1 MTGLWLQLS
10 KSIISEKPWHC
21 AGAFFVAVPVTFEA
35 MKAGPFQAG
44 AAFCMKYLSTVS
56 LLMGLALLASCSSAP
71 DFTPKPKGYNRIDLP
86 AHRYQLLG
94 GGHPYEFEYS
104 KEAVIKRDSSYMAQP
119 HWINVYYP
127 KLNANVQITYMDVQ
141 RDRRLYNKMM
151 EDARKLTGKHEIK
164 ATAIDE
170 RILKTP
176 SGMRASVFEL
186 SGEVPSQFQF
196 YTTDSTR
203 HFLRGALYF
212 RTATANDSL
221 APVIE
226 YVKTDM
232 VRMLNTLRYK

>member
-1 MTGLWLQLS
+1 MRYS
-10 KSIISEKPWHC
+10 
-21 AGAFFVAVPVTFEA
+21 
-35 MKAGPFQAG
+35 
-44 AAFCMKYLSTVS
+44 S
-56 LLMGLALLASCSSAP
+56 LLSILTALVLLAGCSSAP

-86 AHRYQLLG
+86 PHRYQLLQA
-94 GGHPYEFEYS
+94 GHPYEFQYS

-119 HWINVYYP
+119 HWLNVYYP
-127 KLNANVQITYMDVQ
+127 RLHANVQITYMDVQ

-176 SGMRASVFEL
+176 SGMKASVFEL

-203 HFLRGALYF
+203 HFFRGALYF
-212 RTATANDSL
+212 RTATDNDSL

-232 VRMLNTLRYK
+232 VQMLNTLRYKN

>member
-1 MTGLWLQLS
+1 MVS
-10 KSIISEKPWHC
+10 
-21 AGAFFVAVPVTFEA
+21 
-35 MKAGPFQAG
+35 
-44 AAFCMKYLSTVS
+44 AAFAIRNYVASILRNYFR
-56 LLMGLALLASCSSAP
+56 LAAGLALLAACTAAP

-86 AHRYQLLG
+86 PHRYQELW
-94 GGHPYEFEYS
+94 GGHPYAFEYS
-104 KEAVIKRDSSYMAQP
+104 QEAVIKRDSSYMAQP
-119 HWINVYYP
+119 HWLNVYYP
-127 KLNANVQITYMDVQ
+127 KLHANVQITYMDVQ

-196 YTTDSTR
+196 YTTDSTH

-212 RTATANDSL
+212 QTATANDSL

-232 VRMLNTLRYK
+232 VRMINTLRYK

>member
-1 MTGLWLQLS
+1 M
-10 KSIISEKPWHC
+10 
-21 AGAFFVAVPVTFEA
+21 V
-35 MKAGPFQAG
+35 G
-44 AAFCMKYLSTVS
+44 AAFAIRNYVASILRNYFRLTA
-56 LLMGLALLASCSSAP
+56 GLALLAACTAAP

-86 AHRYQLLG
+86 PHRYQELG
-94 GGHPYEFEYS
+94 GGHPYAFEYS
-104 KEAVIKRDSSYMAQP
+104 QEAVIKRDSSYMAQP
-119 HWINVYYP
+119 HWLNVYYP
-127 KLNANVQITYMDVQ
+127 KLHANVQITYMDVQ

-196 YTTDSTR
+196 YTTDSTH

-212 RTATANDSL
+212 QTATANDSL

-232 VRMLNTLRYK
+232 IRMINTLRYK

>member
-1 MTGLWLQLS
+1 MVNYVA
-10 KSIISEKPWHC
+10 SILRNY
-21 AGAFFVAVPVTFEA
+21 FRL
-35 MKAGPFQAG
+35 
-44 AAFCMKYLSTVS
+44 AA
-56 LLMGLALLASCSSAP
+56 GLALLAACTAAP

-86 AHRYQLLG
+86 PHRYQELG
-94 GGHPYEFEYS
+94 GGHPYAFEYS
-104 KEAVIKRDSSYMAQP
+104 QEAVIKRDSSYMAQP
-119 HWINVYYP
+119 HWLNVYYP
-127 KLNANVQITYMDVQ
+127 KLHANVQITYMDVQ

-196 YTTDSTR
+196 YTTDSTH

-212 RTATANDSL
+212 QTATANDSL

-232 VRMLNTLRYK
+232 VRMINTLRYK

>member
-1 MTGLWLQLS
+1 M
-10 KSIISEKPWHC
+10 SILKKLP
-21 AGAFFVAVPVTFEA
+21 ALVVALV
-35 MKAGPFQAG
+35 
-44 AAFCMKYLSTVS
+44 
-56 LLMGLALLASCSSAP
+56 LLASCSSAP

-86 AHRYQLLG
+86 AHRYRMLPG
-94 GGHPYEFEYS
+94 NHPYTFEYS
-104 KEAVIKRDSSYMAQP
+104 TQAVVKRDSSYMAQP

-127 KLNANVQITYMDVQ
+127 KLHANVQITYMDVQ

-176 SGMRASVFEL
+176 SGIRASVFEL
-186 SGEVPSQFQF
+186 QGEVPSQFQF
-196 YTTDSTR
+196 YTTDSTK

-212 RTATANDSL
+212 QTATANDSL

-226 YVKTDM
+226 YVKTDI

>member
-1 MTGLWLQLS
+1 MVSIVNKLS
-10 KSIISEKPWHC
+10 FL
-21 AGAFFVAVPVTFEA
+21 AVVLAFLT
-35 MKAGPFQAG
+35 
-44 AAFCMKYLSTVS
+44 
-56 LLMGLALLASCSSAP
+56 SCSSAP

-86 AHRYQLLG
+86 PHRYQVLAP
-94 GGHPYEFEYS
+94 GHPYSFEYS
-104 KEAVIKRDSSYMAQP
+104 KQAVIKRDSSSIALP

-127 KLNANVQITYMDVQ
+127 RLHANVQITYMDVQ

-186 SGEVPSQFQF
+186 QGEVPSQFQF

-203 HFLRGALYF
+203 HFFRGALYF
-212 RTATANDSL
+212 RTATDNDSL

-232 VRMLNTLRYK
+232 IRMLNTLKYK

>member
-1 MTGLWLQLS
+1 MNYS
-10 KSIISEKPWHC
+10 
-21 AGAFFVAVPVTFEA
+21 F
-35 MKAGPFQAG
+35 
-44 AAFCMKYLSTVS
+44 AAT
-56 LLMGLALLASCSSAP
+56 LLTGLALMTGCSSAP
-71 DFTPKPKGYNRIDLP
+71 EFTPKPKGYNRIDLP

-104 KEAVIKRDSSYMAQP
+104 KEAVVKRDSSYMAQP

-127 KLNANVQITYMDVQ
+127 KLHANVQITYMDVQ

-164 ATAIDE
+164 ATAIEE
-170 RILKTP
+170 RILKSP

-196 YTTDSTR
+196 YTTDSTH

-212 RTATANDSL
+212 QTATANDSL

-226 YVKTDM
+226 YVKVDM
-232 VRMLNTLRYK
+232 VRMINTLRYK

>member
-1 MTGLWLQLS
+1 MVNYVASILRNYFGL
-10 KSIISEKPWHC
+10 
-21 AGAFFVAVPVTFEA
+21 
-35 MKAGPFQAG
+35 
-44 AAFCMKYLSTVS
+44 AA
-56 LLMGLALLASCSSAP
+56 GLALLAACTAAP

-86 AHRYQLLG
+86 PHRYQELG
-94 GGHPYEFEYS
+94 GGHPYAFEYS
-104 KEAVIKRDSSYMAQP
+104 QEAVIKRDSSYMAQP
-119 HWINVYYP
+119 HWLNVYYP
-127 KLNANVQITYMDVQ
+127 KLHANVQITYMDVQ

-196 YTTDSTR
+196 YTTDSTH

-212 RTATANDSL
+212 QTATANDSL

-232 VRMLNTLRYK
+232 VRMINTLRYK